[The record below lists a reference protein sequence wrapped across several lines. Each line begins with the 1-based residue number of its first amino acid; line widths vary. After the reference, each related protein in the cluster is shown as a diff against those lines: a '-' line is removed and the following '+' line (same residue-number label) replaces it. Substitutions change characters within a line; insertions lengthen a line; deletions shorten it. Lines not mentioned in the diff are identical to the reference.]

1 MTDGIGGRVSARRPF
16 FEFALGLA
24 FAHFY
29 ACLRTFGA
37 GLSILRAL
45 LSPAHFYAYACTL
58 LRLRLRKCLPFGA
71 WAYAS
76 NSAMMRAMAPS
87 SQETVIRS
95 ATALTRSEALA
106 TA

>member
-1 MTDGIGGRVSARRPF
+1 MVSAAVCRRT
-16 FEFALGLA
+16 ALSLNLRLGLP
-24 FAHFY
+24 
-29 ACLRTFGA
+29 LRTFTLA
-37 GLSILRAL
+37 CAPLARVYLSCARFSRRRTFTLTLAR
-45 LSPAHFYAYACTL
+45 FYAY
-58 LRLRLRKCLPFGA
+58 LRKCLHFCA

>member
-1 MTDGIGGRVSARRPF
+1 MASAAECRRA
-16 FEFALGLA
+16 ALSLDL
-24 FAHFY
+24 HLH
-29 ACLRTFGA
+29 LRTFA
-37 GLSILRAL
+37 LACAPLARVFLSCAL
-45 LSPAHFYAYACTL
+45 LSSAHFYAYACTL
-58 LRLRLRKCLPFGA
+58 LRLRRRKCLPFGA

>member
-1 MTDGIGGRVSARRPF
+1 MASAAVCRRAALSLDLHLHLHLHLRTFTLACAPLARVFLSCARFSRRRTF
-16 FEFALGLA
+16 TRTLA
-24 FAHFY
+24 RFY
-29 ACLRTFGA
+29 AC
-37 GLSILRAL
+37 
-45 LSPAHFYAYACTL
+45 
-58 LRLRLRKCLPFGA
+58 LRKCLPFGA

>member
-1 MTDGIGGRVSARRPF
+1 MCRRAALSLDLRLHLHLHLHTF
-16 FEFALGLA
+16 F
-24 FAHFY
+24 Y
-29 ACLRTFGA
+29 DCLRTFGA
-37 GLSILRAL
+37 GLS
-45 LSPAHFYAYACTL
+45 LSCARFSRRRTFTLTLARFYAC
-58 LRLRLRKCLPFGA
+58 LRKCLPFGA